1 LPYRSRG
8 HIDGVVITLVDISG
22 IRRAEAQLRRMSKV
36 FMDGA
41 DPIIIEDL
49 DGRILEFNDEAV
61 KAYGWSREEMIGQ
74 PCSMLAPPEFAE
86 QAIQLRSRCRN
97 AEPVRNVETMR
108 TNRAGE
114 QIPILLTL
122 SVLLDESGQ
131 AVEIASLSKDIGA
144 QKEAQR
150 QAREAVV
157 RRDEFLAMLSHEL
170 RNPLGA
176 VLNAARLMAQDPATR
191 DQANPACDVILRQ
204 SRQMARLLDDLLD
217 VSRFTQGKIDIRKE
231 IVDLRSLAQDAVEA
245 IRPELEDRR
254 HALELKLDEEPLF
267 VEGDPSRLLQIQENL
282 LTNAVRYTPP
292 RGRIVLSMKREGNEA
307 VLCVED
313 NGQGIPP
320 DMLSTLARTEGGMG
334 IGLSLVRL
342 LVELHGGSVAV
353 SSAGKNCGS
362 AFTVRLPLT
371 GKRPQSDKPSNPS
384 AAKCLNILVVEDNDD
399 SRLML
404 ARLLKID
411 GHNVSTAAD
420 GKSGY
425 DAIRTQEPDV
435 ALIDIGLPG
444 MDGYEVARKV
454 RAELGDTQIRLV
466 ALTGYGRAEDHEAV
480 MKAGFDHH
488 LVKPADPRELA
499 HVLRRK

>member
-1 LPYRSRG
+1 
-8 HIDGVVITLVDISG
+8 
-22 IRRAEAQLRRMSKV
+22 
-36 FMDGA
+36 MDGA

-49 DGRILEFNDEAV
+49 DGCIIDLNDEAV
-61 KAYGWSREEMIGQ
+61 NAYGWTREEMTGQ
-74 PCSMLAPPEFAE
+74 PSSMLMPEGCVE
-86 QAIQLRSRCRN
+86 QANELRARCRN
-97 AEPVRNVETMR
+97 SDHVRNVETVR

-114 QIPILLTL
+114 KIPILLTL
-122 SVLLDESGQ
+122 SVLQDESGQ
-131 AVEIASLSKDIGA
+131 PAGIASLSKDIRA
-144 QKEAQR
+144 QKEAER

-170 RNPLGA
+170 RNPLSA
-176 VLNAARLMAQDPATR
+176 VLNASQLLAHGPAIG
-191 DQANPACDVILRQ
+191 DHAKLASDVIVRQ

-217 VSRFTQGKIDIRKE
+217 VSRFTQGKIDIRKQ
-231 IVDLRSLAQDAVEA
+231 IVDLRSLVQDVVEA

-254 HALELKLDEEPLF
+254 HALELQIGEEPLF
-267 VEGDPSRLLQIQENL
+267 IEGDPSRLLQIQENL

-292 RGRIVLSMKREGNEA
+292 QGRIVLSMRRDGNGA

-320 DMLSTLARTEGGMG
+320 DMLSTIFELFVQGPKSLARTEGGMG

-342 LVELHGGSVAV
+342 LVELHGGRVSVE
-353 SSAGKNCGS
+353 SAGKGCGS

-371 GKRPQSDKPSNPS
+371 DKRPQTEKPSNAS
-384 AAKCLNILVVEDNDD
+384 SHSSLNVLIVEDNDD

-404 ARLLKID
+404 ERLLKMD
-411 GHNVSTAAD
+411 GHNVYTAAD

-425 DAIRTQEPDV
+425 DVICTYKPDV
-435 ALIDIGLPG
+435 ALLDIGLPI

-454 RAELGDTQIRLV
+454 RAELGSAPIRLV
-466 ALTGYGRAEDHEAV
+466 ALTGYGRSEDHEAV
-480 MKAGFDHH
+480 MNAGFDHH

-499 HVLRRK
+499 RVLRKQ